1 MSVRIKTIA
10 KLLEAARY
18 RHDLYTTF
26 SDCMEAMAI
35 SMANAVDL
43 TQRDEREARYL
54 KIVGRYDR
62 QTIETWPQVL
72 AEVALALEESPTDI
86 LGAVF
91 GRLELHNA
99 DRRQFFTPFEV
110 CRLMARVLIG
120 NGGDAR
126 GIIEQSG
133 FVTVQEPACGAGA
146 MVIALAEAL
155 RDAGINYRQHLH
167 VTAIEVD
174 PHAAHMAFVQ
184 FSLLHIPATVIAG
197 NSLTLETCE
206 YWFTPAH
213 ILGGGSRKLAASAAA
228 AAPEASVTVAPVAT
242 PGVPTQPVPAERP
255 LLQLSLF

>member
-18 RHDLYTTF
+18 RHDLFTTF

-110 CRLMARVLIG
+110 CRLMAGMLIG

-133 FVTVQEPACGAGA
+133 FVTVQEPACRAGA

-197 NSLTLETCE
+197 NSLTLETRE
-206 YWFTPAH
+206 YWFTPEH
-213 ILGGGSRKLAASAAA
+213 ILGGWSRKLAARPSTSPDAPPAHMA
-228 AAPEASVTVAPVAT
+228 RPALDTASMAPE
-242 PGVPTQPVPAERP
+242 PA
-255 LLQLSLF
+255 